1 MKKNTLK
8 LQKLVEKFICGECDV
23 IYDPS
28 GFFYYPDEVIA
39 ITLNDSMADNVVWKK
54 FLKQTYNFD
63 LTHENLFSISVLHEL
78 GHHFT
83 LDSLSDEE
91 QEQDVVSDAILEALK
106 TSGKNE
112 VSFSSEDL
120 QMIYFNS
127 NREKVAT
134 DWAVEMY
141 RANETVMRHWNQR
154 FNCMIRHY
162 KKKR

>member
-1 MKKNTLK
+1 MRKNTLK

-23 IYDPS
+23 IYDPC

-39 ITLNDSMADNVVWKK
+39 VTLNDSMADNLTWKK
-54 FLKQTYNFD
+54 FLKQTYDFD

-91 QEQDVVSDAILEALK
+91 QEQDAVSDAIIGALK
-106 TSGKNE
+106 ASGKNE
-112 VSFSSEDL
+112 VTFSSEDL
-120 QMIYFNS
+120 EMIYFNS

-134 DWAVEMY
+134 DFAVQIY
-141 RANETVMRHWNQR
+141 NSNLKTMRKWNQR
-154 FNCMIRHY
+154 FNCLIRHY
-162 KKKR
+162 KKRR